1 MPEEGIEKSFK
12 FHCKDARNI
21 LQVIPSDNPLVDVTI
36 TSPPYYNLK
45 NYGFDG
51 QIGYGQ
57 SFNEY
62 LEDLEA
68 IFGDIYRITKD
79 TGSLWIIVDTF
90 KKRGNLVP
98 LPFDIAN
105 RAIASKWR
113 LKDILIWEKDKTLP
127 WSRKGELRSIFEY
140 ILFFVKT
147 KKFHYN
153 IDRIKVSDLHQ
164 FKEWWVK
171 YPERYNPRGKVPT
184 GIWKFAIP
192 TQGSWGHR
200 FLRHFCP
207 FPTGLVERILL
218 LTTDEGNTVLD
229 PFAGSGVVLAVA
241 HHMRRRYIGFDLKKE
256 YFETFPGV
264 LKEIGQEMEILKQK
278 RQTLRVKQK
287 TLEDTIKR
295 LRLVKYPKTLVR
307 RLYLAKLIEP
317 REFPINTIFAI
328 SREFNSDKLEK
339 PDRFRF
345 LKEDLYVVF
354 DSNSPIDKTKF
365 HKCIQA
371 VVSKPPL
378 SKFGIVSDHHLL
390 TRDEFITEQR
400 SSQYFDWQELWLY
413 VRGVM
418 NMYHNSI
425 TFDKWHHQSD
435 KRGWKEYFKNNVPPV
450 ISNIKVMQSVNRTWK
465 PKTSVVHRDKPK
477 LSLAKFIQP

>member
-1 MPEEGIEKSFK
+1 MPEEGIEKFFK
-12 FHCKDARNI
+12 FHCKDARDI
-21 LQVIPSDNPLVDVTI
+21 LQVIPSDNPIVDVTI
-36 TSPPYYNLK
+36 TSPPYHDLK

-57 SFNEY
+57 SYNGY
-62 LEDLEA
+62 LENLGK
-68 IFGDIYRITKD
+68 IFRDVYQITKE

-90 KKRGNLVP
+90 KKQGNLIP

-105 RAIASKWR
+105 RVIASKWR
-113 LKDILIWEKDKTLP
+113 LKDILIWEKDRTLP

-147 KKFHYN
+147 KNFNYH
-153 IDRIKVSDLHQ
+153 IDRIKVSDPDQL
-164 FKEWWVK
+164 KEWWVK

-192 TQGSWGHR
+192 TQGSWSHR

-218 LTTDEGNTVLD
+218 LATDEGNTVLD

-256 YFETFPGV
+256 YVEMFPHI
-264 LKEIGQEMEILKQK
+264 LKEIRQDIEILKQN
-278 RQTLRVKQK
+278 RQALRAKQK
-287 TLEDTIKR
+287 NLEDTIKR

-307 RLYLAKLIEP
+307 RLYIAKLIEP
-317 REFPINTIFAI
+317 HEFPINTIFGI
-328 SREFNSDKLEK
+328 SRECNRDELEK

-345 LKEDLYVVF
+345 LKENLYLVF
-354 DSNSPIDKTKF
+354 DSSSPIDKTKL
-365 HKCIQA
+365 HKHIHTVA
-371 VVSKPPL
+371 SKPPL
-378 SKFGIVSDHHLL
+378 SKFGIVSEHHLL
-390 TRDEFITEQR
+390 TRDEFIKEQR
-400 SSQYFDWQELWLY
+400 FSRYFDWPELWLY

-418 NMYHNSI
+418 NMYQSPI
-425 TFDKWHHQSD
+425 TFDEWKHRSS
-435 KRGWKEYFKNNVPPV
+435 KSGWKECFKNGIPPV
-450 ISNIKVMQSVNRTWK
+450 ISNIEVKQPVIRTWK
-465 PKTSVVHRDKPK
+465 PKEACARKTP
-477 LSLAKFIQP
+477 L